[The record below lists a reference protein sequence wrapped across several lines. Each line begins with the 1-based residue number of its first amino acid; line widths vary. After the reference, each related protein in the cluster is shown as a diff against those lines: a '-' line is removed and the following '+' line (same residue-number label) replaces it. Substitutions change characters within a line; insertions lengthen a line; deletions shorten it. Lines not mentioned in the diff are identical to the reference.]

1 MRVLPPRTARLLY
14 RSRARRRRTTRRQAR
29 LHAEDVRYVLVSE
42 RSKKKAAADGR
53 LLCHGFTSRAL
64 GAAAASSSAARL
76 ELARASESSCPVP
89 ASVPSSIRKNRRRRS
104 RRRSSGS
111 VGVEKM
117 LSYTHACRR
126 SRVY

>member
-42 RSKKKAAADGR
+42 LSKKKAAADGR

-64 GAAAASSSAARL
+64 GAAAASSSAARRGL
-76 ELARASESSCPVP
+76 SLLARVKAV
-89 ASVPSSIRKNRRRRS
+89 VPSQRPFLRLFARTAAAAVQA
-104 RRRSSGS
+104 G
-111 VGVEKM
+111 
-117 LSYTHACRR
+117 A
-126 SRVY
+126 